1 MRTKINI
8 QLDADIDNTNLTN
21 RQKQVLQVIREF
33 IKERGY
39 PPTVRE
45 AGERLGLNSSA
56 SIHAHMAALSEAG
69 FINRDQAKP
78 RAFGISISMESSKRS
93 EYNIELATKGMVS
106 IPLVGRVTAGVPIFA
121 EENIEESYSFPI
133 SFLGVRDAQELFMLN
148 VIGDSMKN
156 AGIFDG
162 DFIVVKKQQ
171 QARDGDIVVAL
182 VDEEEATVKRFFKGA
197 KKIVLMPE
205 NEAYEPIESTN
216 ISILGKVISVFRN
229 L

>member
-78 RAFGISISMESSKRS
+78 RAFGLSISMESSKRS

>member
-1 MRTKINI
+1 MRTKISI
-8 QLDADIDNTNLTN
+8 QLDTDIENTNLTN

-33 IKERGY
+33 IQERGY

-69 FINRDQAKP
+69 YINRDQAKP
-78 RAFGISISMESSKRS
+78 RAFGISISSEHSKSS
-93 EYNIELATKGMVS
+93 EYNIDMATRGMIS
-106 IPLVGRVTAGVPIFA
+106 IPLVGRVTAGIPIFA
-121 EENIEESYSFPI
+121 EENIEETYSFPT
-133 SFLGVRDAQELFMLN
+133 SFLGIRDTQELFMLN
-148 VIGDSMKN
+148 VVGDSMKN

-162 DFIVVKKQQ
+162 DFIVVKKQS
-171 QARDGDIVVAL
+171 QARNGDIVVAL
-182 VDEEEATVKRFFKGA
+182 IDEEEATVKRFFKGA

-205 NEAYEPIESTN
+205 NEAYEPIES
-216 ISILGKVISVFRN
+216 SSVSVLGKVISVFRN

>member
-1 MRTKINI
+1 MRTKISI
-8 QLDADIDNTNLTN
+8 QLDMDIENTDLTT

-33 IKERGY
+33 IRERGY

-45 AGERLGLNSSA
+45 AGERIGLTSSA
-56 SIHAHMAALSEAG
+56 SIHAHMAALAEAG
-69 FINRDQAKP
+69 YINRDQAKP
-78 RAFGISISMESSKRS
+78 RAFGISISAEQSKSS
-93 EYNIELATKGMVS
+93 EYNIGLSVQGMVS
-106 IPLVGRVTAGVPIFA
+106 IPLVGRVTAGLPIFA
-121 EENIEESYSFPI
+121 EENIEETYSFPT
-133 SFLGVRDAQELFMLN
+133 SFFGLRDAQDLFMLN
-148 VIGDSMKN
+148 VVGDSMKN

-171 QARDGDIVVAL
+171 QARNGDIVVAL
-182 VDEEEATVKRFFKGA
+182 IDEEEATVKRFFKGA

-216 ISILGKVISVFRN
+216 VSILGKVISVFRN

>member
-1 MRTKINI
+1 MRTKISI
-8 QLDADIDNTNLTN
+8 QLDADIENTDLTN

-33 IKERGY
+33 IQERGY

-56 SIHAHMAALSEAG
+56 SIHAHMAALAEAG
-69 FINRDQAKP
+69 YINRDQAKP
-78 RAFGISISMESSKRS
+78 RAFGISISAEQNKSA
-93 EYNIELATKGMVS
+93 EYNIELAARGMVS
-106 IPLVGRVTAGVPIFA
+106 IPLVGRVTAGLPIFA
-121 EENIEESYSFPI
+121 QENIEETYSFPT
-133 SFLGVRDAQELFMLN
+133 SFLGMRDAQDLFMLN
-148 VIGDSMKN
+148 VVGDSMKN

-171 QARDGDIVVAL
+171 QARNGDIVVAL

-205 NEAYEPIESTN
+205 NEAYEPIESPN